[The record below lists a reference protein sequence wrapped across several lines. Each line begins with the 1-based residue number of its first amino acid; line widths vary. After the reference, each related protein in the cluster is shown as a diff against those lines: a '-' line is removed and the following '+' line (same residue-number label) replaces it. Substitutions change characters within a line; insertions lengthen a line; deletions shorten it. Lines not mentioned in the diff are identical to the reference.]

1 MVLPMGLVVGGETLS
16 CLDSYKLVRDL
27 TLFRLDWSSAT
38 CWWKLSALNREDE
51 ASLVSLVGEVIF
63 EPFRPLVSLES
74 LSEVRWD
81 LEVDS
86 SSWMWAFCTL
96 EPRSLEEV
104 EDVEDVDVVDELEF
118 GLVAVARSR
127 FGFVAFG
134 LLLGDSWLIRKSL
147 LRVGF

>member
-1 MVLPMGLVVGGETLS
+1 M
-16 CLDSYKLVRDL
+16 
-27 TLFRLDWSSAT
+27 
-38 CWWKLSALNREDE
+38 
-51 ASLVSLVGEVIF
+51 
-63 EPFRPLVSLES
+63 
-74 LSEVRWD
+74 
-81 LEVDS
+81 EVDS